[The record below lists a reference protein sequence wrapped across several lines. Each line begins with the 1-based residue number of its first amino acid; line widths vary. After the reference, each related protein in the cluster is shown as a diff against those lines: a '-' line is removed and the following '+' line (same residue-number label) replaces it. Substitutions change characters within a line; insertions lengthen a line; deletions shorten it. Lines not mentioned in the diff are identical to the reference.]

1 MNVAELDFSN
11 PYDPEYF
18 RARGHELVD
27 TLADYLSQVIH
38 GESMS
43 VYPVTAP
50 DELTGIFSF
59 DSEGGENEGF
69 NDYIKRIVKYSNHLH
84 HPKYIGH
91 QVNPPL
97 PLPVLIQLCTALL
110 NNSSAIYE
118 MGPVNMAMERNIVRY
133 FGELI
138 GYSDNFDGIFT
149 HGGSIGNLTAML
161 SARQHFANHN
171 IRGSGVNDQ
180 ETPGYLVSEQS
191 HYSIGRNIKIMG
203 LGEESIIKI
212 PCDSNFRIRTGLL
225 EETKMRAEEKGI
237 KVICVVANACSTAT
251 GSYDDLSRI
260 ADFCEKHKLWMHVDG
275 AHGLPV
281 LFSNKYRNRIEGAE
295 RADSI
300 VIDFHKMLLV
310 PSLNTLVMF
319 KDAEKSYQT
328 FSQKASYLFKK
339 SSEYTWYNGALRTA
353 ECTKSA
359 MGIVAFTAL
368 KYYGRSYFKE
378 YIDSRYDL
386 AIKFS
391 DMIKATSDFELAAE
405 PDANI
410 VCFRYFSAGY
420 DADTINRLNE
430 DIRERLISEGTFYI
444 VLAELNGKV
453 WIRITIINPCTSEDT
468 LKDLLSA
475 ISTTGEE
482 ILSGFQS

>member
-1 MNVAELDFSN
+1 MNDAELDFSN

-18 RARGHELVD
+18 RAQGHKLVD
-27 TLADYLSQVIH
+27 TLSDYLSQVIQ
-38 GESMS
+38 GEGMS
-43 VYPVTAP
+43 VYPGTDP
-50 DELTGIFSF
+50 DELAGIFSL
-59 DSEGGENEGF
+59 DSEGGENEEF
-69 NDYIKRIVKYSNHLH
+69 DDYIKRIVKYSNHLH

-118 MGPVNMAMERNIVRY
+118 MGPVNMAMERNIVRH

-138 GYSDNFDGIFT
+138 GYRDNFDGIFT
-149 HGGSIGNLTAML
+149 HGGSIGNLTGML
-161 SARQHFANHN
+161 SARQDFANHN
-171 IRGSGVNDQ
+171 TRVNGVNDE
-180 ETPGYLVSEQS
+180 ETPGFLVSEQS

-212 PCDSNFRIRTGLL
+212 PCDSKFRMRTELL

-251 GSYDDLSRI
+251 GSYDDLSGI
-260 ADFCEKHKLWMHVDG
+260 ADFCEEHKLWMHVDG

-281 LFSNKYRNRIEGAE
+281 LFSDRYRNRIEGVG

-319 KDAEKSYQT
+319 KDSEKSYQT

-339 SSEYTWYNGALRTA
+339 SAENTWYNGALRTA

-368 KYYGRSYFKE
+368 KYYGKSYFKE

-386 AIKFS
+386 AIKFA
-391 DMIKATSDFELAAE
+391 DMIKASRDFELATD

-410 VCFRYFSAGY
+410 ICFRYVRAGL
-420 DADTINRLNE
+420 DADTLNCLNE
-430 DIRERLISEGTFYI
+430 EVRERLISEGTFYI
-444 VLAELNGKV
+444 VLAELNGKI

-468 LKDLLSA
+468 LKNLLSA
-475 ISTTGEE
+475 ISKTSEE
-482 ILSGFQS
+482 ILLSFQS